1 MLAKVLKFVRDRA
14 KEPSTWAALTPI
26 LAAAGWAID
35 GATLAAIGAGI
46 SALLGVILPENA

>member
-35 GATLAAIGAGI
+35 GATMAAIGAGI